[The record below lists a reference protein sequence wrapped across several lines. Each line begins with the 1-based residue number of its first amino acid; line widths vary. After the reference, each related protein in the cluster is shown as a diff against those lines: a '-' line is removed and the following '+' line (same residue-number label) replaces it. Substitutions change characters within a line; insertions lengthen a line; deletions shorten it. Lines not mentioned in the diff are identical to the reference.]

1 MKKLIYLDA
10 AATSLHRPESVE
22 QAVLQAMRTLGNSG
36 RGTSGT
42 ALDAARM
49 IYGTREKIADLFH
62 YPQPERVA
70 FTKNSTE
77 ALNMAILGLF
87 APGEHVITTV
97 LEHNSV
103 LRPLY
108 HLQQA
113 GLELTVIPCDEQG
126 YPDYAAMEQAVRKN
140 TKGIVCTHASN
151 LTGNLVDVHRV
162 GTIARNHGLIFVLD
176 ASQSAGV
183 FPIDMEEDHIDV
195 VCFTGHKSL
204 MGPQGT
210 GGLCVKKGI
219 DIRPL
224 CVGGSGIRTFEKDH
238 PKEMPVR
245 LEAGTLNAHGL
256 AGLHAGLEYI
266 QEKGLDGIRKKE
278 QALARTFYEG
288 VKTIPGIKFYGDFS
302 TWERAPIVAL
312 NFADYDSAVFSD
324 ELMEGYNIATRAGGH
339 CAPLM
344 HEFFGTVEQG
354 AVRFSFSCFNRM
366 EEIETAVSAVR
377 AICREG

>member
-1 MKKLIYLDA
+1 
-10 AATSLHRPESVE
+10 
-22 QAVLQAMRTLGNSG
+22 
-36 RGTSGT
+36 
-42 ALDAARM
+42 
-49 IYGTREKIADLFH
+49 
-62 YPQPERVA
+62 
-70 FTKNSTE
+70 
-77 ALNMAILGLF
+77 
-87 APGEHVITTV
+87 
-97 LEHNSV
+97 
-103 LRPLY
+103 
-108 HLQQA
+108 
-113 GLELTVIPCDEQG
+113 
-126 YPDYAAMEQAVRKN
+126 
-140 TKGIVCTHASN
+140 
-151 LTGNLVDVHRV
+151 
-162 GTIARNHGLIFVLD
+162 
-176 ASQSAGV
+176 
-183 FPIDMEEDHIDV
+183 
-195 VCFTGHKSL
+195 
-204 MGPQGT
+204 
-210 GGLCVKKGI
+210 
-219 DIRPL
+219 
-224 CVGGSGIRTFEKDH
+224 
-238 PKEMPVR
+238 MPVR